1 MKMIVGRLEYVRFVV
16 LQKGLGSDTHANLPL
31 GAQRAPLPKTPKVR
45 DFTFSTTIYLTKR
58 EIEFH
63 N

>member
-1 MKMIVGRLEYVRFVV
+1 MKMIVGKLEYVRFVV

-45 DFTFSTTIYLTKR
+45 DFTTIHLTKR